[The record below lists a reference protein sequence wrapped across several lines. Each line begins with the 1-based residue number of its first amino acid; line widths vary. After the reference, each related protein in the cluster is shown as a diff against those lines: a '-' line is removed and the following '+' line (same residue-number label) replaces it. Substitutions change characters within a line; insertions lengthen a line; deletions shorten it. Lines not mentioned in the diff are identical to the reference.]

1 MSQMRRLATITLLLL
16 SLALVVFLGIY
27 KPFTEVKRT
36 EILWDNWGV
45 PHVYGKDA
53 KGLFQA
59 FGWAQMQSHGN
70 LILRLYGQARGR
82 AAEYLGEEYLE
93 SDQYVRTMGIP
104 TRAKKWYEAQ
114 SPNMREYLDAFAAG
128 INAYAQDHPEQIDE
142 QVKLVLPVDGIDILG
157 HVQRVIHFHFV
168 VSPRKLA
175 SLVQEGRRQ
184 NPPLTPPWRGIG
196 GRREESLY
204 SKRSN
209 LLSLVSYFRSAALVG
224 SNGWAIAPD
233 HSASGHAML
242 LANPHLPWSDLY
254 LLYEA
259 QLTAPEIAAYG
270 AAFVGMPLL
279 AIAFNE
285 HLGWTT
291 TVNTFD
297 GADLYE
303 LTLADGGYRW
313 DGATRP
319 FETQTQTLK
328 VKQKDGTLREEQ
340 LVVRRS
346 IHGPIIA
353 EKEGKATALRV
364 VGLEEPQLMKQLW
377 EMALSTNLQE
387 FEAALQPLQLPMFN
401 FLYADQQGQI
411 LYLFNAQIPVRSQG
425 DWDYWQGV
433 IPGEQSDTLWT
444 QYHSYQDLPHL
455 LNPSSGWLQNTNDP
469 PWTSTFPPVLNPQ
482 DYPPYFAPSSLGK
495 GGRIFR
501 TQCSIEMLLEK
512 EQISWETM
520 IADKFSSRMKLA
532 DRILDDLIP
541 AARQLGNELGRQ
553 AADILEVWDRQANAD
568 SRGAVLF
575 SLWAQQMLAS
585 QLFAIPWSKDS
596 PLSTPDGLANPTRA
610 VEVLE
615 EVALQ
620 LKSIVGALDIPW
632 GEVVRLRYGEVDLP
646 ASGAPGTLGSFQVID
661 IAPVEA
667 IGVSDKFQAFFGDTY
682 IAAIEF
688 SQPVRAKVLMTYG
701 NATQPGSSHIGDQL
715 SLYSQ
720 GELRPVWRS
729 RKAIKAHLE
738 SHQVF

>member
-1 MSQMRRLATITLLLL
+1 MPDPPSPKTRRLAKITLFLL
-16 SLALVVFLGIY
+16 SLALVVFLGIDGS
-27 KPFTEVKRT
+27 FTKVKRT
-36 EILWDNWGV
+36 EILWDSWGV
-45 PHVYGKDA
+45 PHIYGKDA

-82 AAEYLGEEYLE
+82 AAEYFGEKYLK

-104 TRAKKWYEAQ
+104 TRAKEWYEAQ
-114 SPNMREYLDAFAAG
+114 SPNMRDYLDAFAAG
-128 INAYAQDHPEQIDE
+128 INAYAQNNPEQIDDQME
-142 QVKLVLPVDGIDILG
+142 LVLPVDGVDILA
-157 HVQRVIHFHFV
+157 HLQRVIHFHFV
-168 VSPRKLA
+168 VIPRKLA
-175 SLVQEGRRQ
+175 S
-184 NPPLTPPWRGIG
+184 
-196 GRREESLY
+196 
-204 SKRSN
+204 
-209 LLSLVSYFRSAALVG
+209 LVG
-224 SNGWAIAPD
+224 SNGWAIAPN

-242 LANPHLPWSDLY
+242 LSNPHLPWSDLY

-259 QLTAPEIAAYG
+259 QLTAPEITAYG

-279 AIAFNE
+279 AFAFNDN
-285 HLGWTT
+285 LGWTT

-297 GADLYE
+297 GADSYE
-303 LTLADGGYRW
+303 LTLADGGYLW
-313 DGATRP
+313 DGTILP

-328 VKQKDGTLREEQ
+328 VKQIDGTLREEQ

-353 EKEGKATALRV
+353 ATESKATALRV
-364 VGLEEPQLMKQLW
+364 VGLTESQQMEQLW
-377 EMALSTNLQE
+377 EMALSKNLQE
-387 FEAALQPLQLPMFN
+387 FEAALQRLQLPMFN

-411 LYLFNAQIPVRSQG
+411 LYLFNAQMPVRSQG
-425 DWDYWQGV
+425 DWAYWQGV

-444 QYHSYQDLPHL
+444 QYHSYQDLPRL

-469 PWTSTFPPVLNPQ
+469 PWTSTFPSELNPR

-495 GGRIFR
+495 GGKIFR
-501 TQCSIEMLLEK
+501 TQCSIQMLLEK

-520 IADKFSSRMKLA
+520 IADKFSSRLELA
-532 DRILDDLIP
+532 NRILDDLIP

-553 AADILEVWDRQANAD
+553 AADILEVWDRQANVD

-575 SLWAQQMLAS
+575 SLWAQQMPAS
-585 QLFAIPWSKDS
+585 QLFAIPWSNDS

-620 LKSIVGALDIPW
+620 LKSIAGALDVPW

-646 ASGAPGTLGSFQVID
+646 ASGAPGALGSFQVID
-661 IAPVEA
+661 IAPAETREMS
-667 IGVSDKFQAFFGDTY
+667 GKFQAFFGDTY

-688 SQPVRAKVLMTYG
+688 SQPVQAKVLMTYG

-715 SLYSQ
+715 SLYTQ
-720 GELRPVWRS
+720 GKLRPVWRS